1 MTDTIEDLYE
11 LGAMRASWHA
21 LAVRWAITPR
31 EMAAILPD
39 GGIRN
44 MTPPATTERRMR
56 RMLALDHRLPFYD
69 DADARA
75 WLRTPIP
82 QLGDLAPIDLLE
94 RGDAHVR
101 ELLRFA
107 EWSFGR

>member
-1 MTDTIEDLYE
+1 MTNTIEDLYE
-11 LGAMRASWHA
+11 LGSMRTAWHA
-21 LAVRWAITPR
+21 LAVRWDITPR

-44 MTPPATTERRMR
+44 LTPPATTERRMR
-56 RMLALDHRLPFYD
+56 RMLALDYRLPFYD
-69 DADARA
+69 DGETRK

-94 RGDAHVR
+94 LSDAHVR
-101 ELLRFA
+101 ELVRFA